1 MTIVAMGG
9 TTYGG
14 DGGDDGDSKSNVY
27 WQLELLNK
35 AKYSD

>member
-1 MTIVAMGG
+1 MLAMTIVAMGGG

-14 DGGDDGDSKSNVY
+14 DGGDDGGSKSNVY

-35 AKYSD
+35 A